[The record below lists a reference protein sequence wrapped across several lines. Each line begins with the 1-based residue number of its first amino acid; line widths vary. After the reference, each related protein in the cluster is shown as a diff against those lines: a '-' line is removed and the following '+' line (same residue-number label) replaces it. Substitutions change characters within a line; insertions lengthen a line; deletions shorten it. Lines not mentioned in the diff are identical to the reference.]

1 MCNYIVSKNAYI
13 YVFFILNK
21 KDVCKHI
28 THTKNYTTEYNR
40 LYSFFFCYKIIAG
53 DDIMLEQINLD
64 FKEAMKSGD
73 KFTLSV
79 LRMLKSA
86 LQMEGIS
93 LKKELEDKE
102 IITVI
107 KRNVKQRKDSI
118 LEYQKYNKTEEVE
131 NLEKEIA
138 ILSKYLPEELSEEK
152 INEEIDKVFAELKP
166 ESIKD
171 MGKVMKELTAKIGAV
186 ADMSLVSKKVK
197 ERFM

>member
-1 MCNYIVSKNAYI
+1 
-13 YVFFILNK
+13 
-21 KDVCKHI
+21 
-28 THTKNYTTEYNR
+28 
-40 LYSFFFCYKIIAG
+40 
-53 DDIMLEQINLD
+53 MLEQINLD

-197 ERFM
+197 ERFV